1 MKKEL
6 ASRGWENERSAQA
19 TVKPN
24 GMAKWCSRKVKVNSQ
39 GIFNDFFHFFFG
51 SKETKASHEVKKK
64 GQGFRRHLHVT
75 TKKKSD
81 RRTP

>member
-1 MKKEL
+1 M
-6 ASRGWENERSAQA
+6 
-19 TVKPN
+19 
-24 GMAKWCSRKVKVNSQ
+24 
-39 GIFNDFFHFFFG
+39 IFFHFFFG

-81 RRTP
+81 RRTPLD